1 MPRRRA
7 AAAPSPKPGGGGH
20 QSPKIPADLRL
31 YFQQRPPPLFRDL
44 SSGSSAIQNYFPSL
58 ELLFPSLMGQSTGRP
73 TLVAS
78 ELAVELSGG
87 LALVE
92 SLRTRLR
99 RADVPVWMRVAHLI
113 PPWDYLDGT
122 LMLPGDAALPAPR
135 DAFQRT
141 LRKINNPYHEAYTD
155 ALFACMASRL
165 VETGRSP
172 HWCRFYGTFNG
183 RVPEYR
189 YNITDYLP
197 EYQHESWFRRTLAEG
212 LFTIE
217 VADPFDASLPAERF
231 DTSFWESEYGGG
243 WRRIVGDAGSSE
255 GLSELSELSEDIGFN
270 SGSSRAT
277 ALSEL
282 EEIEEE
288 AAAAVAAAEIEVARA
303 PRRVRITAHTPTTS
317 GSGSGSGSSGYP
329 LEFRAI
335 LRDYPCQM
343 TVLERCD
350 GMMDSL
356 MDDEHDPDVAT
367 ADMRET
373 LDQRWTAWVFQVIAG
388 LAVAQEHYGFVH
400 NDLHTGNVMWCGT
413 PETHLYYHV
422 RGAAGGDRWY
432 RVPTYG
438 RLMKIIDF
446 GRATFRPTAAAA
458 EAQRTWFP
466 DTYGPGGDAEGMFNG
481 GKLYEPDDFTSYTQP
496 ANAPNRSFDLTR
508 LAIAMLEALWPE
520 PPATKEP
527 RRVLTREPGRVT
539 YESVSPLWNLLW
551 LWLTDRHGKN
561 ILYRPDGGERYEEF
575 EQYVAITRDAHNA
588 VPARQLTLPL
598 FDAAFRCARRDMP
611 EGTHVWELNC

>member
-7 AAAPSPKPGGGGH
+7 AADVSRIASQQTTG
-20 QSPKIPADLRL
+20 PKIPANLRL
-31 YFQQRPPPLFRDL
+31 YFQQRPPPLIRDL
-44 SSGSSAIQNYFPSL
+44 SCGGGTAIQTYFPSL
-58 ELLFPSLMGQSTGRP
+58 ELLFPSLVGQSSTHP

-87 LALVE
+87 MALVE
-92 SLRTRLR
+92 SLQTRLR
-99 RADVPVWMRVAHLI
+99 RANVPIWMRVAHLI
-113 PPWDYLDGT
+113 PPWDYLDGRLT
-122 LMLPGDAALPAPR
+122 LPGDAALPAPR

-155 ALFACMASRL
+155 AIFACMASRL

-189 YNITDYLP
+189 YDITDFLP

-217 VADPFDASLPAERF
+217 VSDPYNPSGSVERF
-231 DTSFWESEYGGG
+231 DTNFWESGL
-243 WRRIVGDAGSSE
+243 RQRIIGDAGSSH
-255 GLSELSELSEDIGFN
+255 G
-270 SGSSRAT
+270 
-277 ALSEL
+277 ALSETMSVLSISEGREAATAAASLSDL
-282 EEIEEE
+282 EEMSDGYDGDCDG
-288 AAAAVAAAEIEVARA
+288 APTEVARP
-303 PRRVRITAHTPTTS
+303 PRRVRITAHTQTNSS
-317 GSGSGSGSSGYP
+317 GGSSDDSGYP
-329 LEFRAI
+329 LKFSAV

-350 GMMDSL
+350 GMMDDL

-367 ADMRET
+367 LDMRET
-373 LDQRWTAWVFQVIAG
+373 LNERWTAWIFQVIAG
-388 LAVAQEHYGFVH
+388 LTVAQEHYGFVH

-413 PETHLYYHV
+413 PETHMYYHIC
-422 RGAAGGDRWY
+422 GGAGGDRWY

-446 GRATFRPTAAAA
+446 GRATFRPTVAA
-458 EAQRTWFP
+458 EEAQHVWFP
-466 DTYGPGGDAEGMFNG
+466 DSYGPGGDAEGMFND
-481 GKLYEPDDFTSYTQP
+481 GKTYEPDDFESYTRP
-496 ANAPNRSFDLTR
+496 AHAPNRSFDLAR
-508 LAIAMLEALWPE
+508 LAIAMLETLWPE
-520 PPATKEP
+520 PPAAKEP

-561 ILYRPDGGERYEEF
+561 ILYRPDGGERYAEF
-575 EQYVAITRDAHNA
+575 EQYVALVRDAHNA

-598 FDAAFRCARRDMP
+598 FDAAFRCARRDVP
-611 EGTHVWELNC
+611 AGTHVWELGC